1 MQFLGGSGNSRV
13 AANVALYSRVMASPQ
28 FQEHHPRQWPRF
40 LIVLIVALAAR
51 PELGSAQSLT
61 RAESLK
67 IAESFIHHRWQATVK
82 NVRHGKDAD
91 GVEVHTPDRDGG
103 RGNPLSECWL
113 PDTGNIGVAYK
124 WGGNDSPKSFSAGIR
139 AGKAGGDVYTLEK
152 RRRGGKA
159 VSAEAVG
166 VDCSGF
172 ICHCWK
178 LTARYS
184 TNSLPS
190 ICEKLSSPATL
201 EPADIMNQPNGHVL
215 LFVKWLDSEKK
226 RAVFYEA
233 APFSKTLASE
243 RDINEMTAAGYQSLR
258 YRHLRN

>member
-1 MQFLGGSGNSRV
+1 
-13 AANVALYSRVMASPQ
+13 MASPQ
-28 FQEHHPRQWPRF
+28 FQPSSPRKWSRLLF
-40 LIVLIVALAAR
+40 VLVLALVAPADI
-51 PELGSAQSLT
+51 GSAQSLT

-67 IAESFIHHRWQATVK
+67 IAESFIQHRWQASSK
-82 NVRHGKDAD
+82 NVRHGKDSD

-103 RGNPLSECWL
+103 RGNPLNECWV
-113 PDTGNIGVAYK
+113 PNADNIGVAYK
-124 WGGNDSPKSFSAGIR
+124 WGGDDSPRSFSAGIR
-139 AGKAGGDVYTLEK
+139 TGKAGGDVYTSEK

-159 VSAEAVG
+159 VSGDAVG

-172 ICHCWK
+172 INHCWK
-178 LTARYS
+178 LTTRYS

-190 ICEKLSSPATL
+190 ICQKLSSPAAL

-215 LFVKWLDSEKK
+215 LFVKWLGADKK

-243 RDINEMTAAGYQSLR
+243 RDVDEMTAAGYRPLR
-258 YRHLRN
+258 YRQIRN

>member
-1 MQFLGGSGNSRV
+1 MD
-13 AANVALYSRVMASPQ
+13 SPQ
-28 FQEHHPRQWPRF
+28 FQSASPRKWTRA
-40 LIVLIVALAAR
+40 LLVLFVAFVGF
-51 PELGSAQSLT
+51 PDPGVAQSLT

-67 IAESFIHHRWQATVK
+67 IAESFIQHRWQASAK

-103 RGNPLSECWL
+103 RGSPPSECWV
-113 PDTGNIGVAYK
+113 PNAQNIGVAYK
-124 WGGNDSPKSFSAGIR
+124 WGGNDSPGSFSAGIR

-159 VSAEAVG
+159 VSGDAVG
-166 VDCSGF
+166 IDCSGF
-172 ICHCWK
+172 INHCWK
-178 LTARYS
+178 LAARHS
-184 TNSLPS
+184 TNSLPTV
-190 ICEKLSSPATL
+190 CQKLSSPAAL

-215 LFVKWLDSEKK
+215 LFVRWLDAEKK

-243 RDINEMTAAGYQSLR
+243 RDVNEMTAAGYTPWR
-258 YRHLRN
+258 YRQIRN

>member
-1 MQFLGGSGNSRV
+1 V
-13 AANVALYSRVMASPQ
+13 ASSP
-28 FQEHHPRQWPRF
+28 FQKRYPRKWTRS
-40 LIVLIVALAAR
+40 LIVLVLALVARADLA
-51 PELGSAQSLT
+51 SAQSLT

-67 IAESFIHHRWQATVK
+67 IAESFIQHRWHASPK

-103 RGNPLSECWL
+103 HGNPLSECWL
-113 PDTGNIGVAYK
+113 PDAENNGVAYK
-124 WGGNDSPKSFSAGIR
+124 WGGNDSPRSFSAGIR
-139 AGKAGGDVYTLEK
+139 AGKAGGDVYTAEK
-152 RRRGGKA
+152 RRRGDKA
-159 VSAEAVG
+159 VSGDAVG

-190 ICEKLSSPATL
+190 ICQKLSSPAL
-201 EPADIMNQPNGHVL
+201 LDPADIMNQPNGHVL
-215 LFVKWLDSEKK
+215 LFVRWLDAEKT

-243 RDINEMTAAGYQSLR
+243 RDVGEMTAAGYLPLR
-258 YRHLRN
+258 YRNIRN

>member
-1 MQFLGGSGNSRV
+1 
-13 AANVALYSRVMASPQ
+13 MASPQ
-28 FQEHHPRQWPRF
+28 LQQSFPQKWTRT
-40 LIVLIVALAAR
+40 LLVLVVALVASAHI
-51 PELGSAQSLT
+51 GSAQSLT

-67 IAESFIHHRWQATVK
+67 IAESFIQHRWQASAK
-82 NVRHGKDAD
+82 NVRHGKDSN

-103 RGNPLSECWL
+103 RGSPQSECWV
-113 PDTGNIGVAYK
+113 PNSDNIGVAYK
-124 WGGNDSPKSFSAGIR
+124 WGGDDSPRSFSAGIR
-139 AGKAGGDVYTLEK
+139 AGRAAGDVYTSEK

-159 VSAEAVG
+159 VSGDAVG

-172 ICHCWK
+172 INHCWK

-184 TNSLPS
+184 TNSLLS
-190 ICEKLSSPATL
+190 ICQKLSSPAAL

-215 LFVKWLDSEKK
+215 LFVKWLDADKK

-243 RDINEMTAAGYQSLR
+243 RNVHEMIAAGYTPLR
-258 YRHLRN
+258 YRRIRN